1 MTWRPEGGKILDIS
15 EKFVDHE
22 ADFSTEADDAM
33 MQALRE
39 KAEQYQTA
47 FLHRRE
53 EDREAESV
61 ARHITAAMNE
71 LALYC
76 MAGSDEERLNYVI
89 SPAATRPKMAALGKY
104 AITRITCPMNRE
116 RAPRT
121 ATCSR
126 FPC

>member
-1 MTWRPEGGKILDIS
+1 MFLRGNDLEAEGGKILDIS

-71 LALYC
+71 LALH
-76 MAGSDEERLNYVI
+76 GWVRRGTVELRHL
-89 SPAATRPKMAALGKY
+89 PRRHAAEDGALGQ
-104 AITRITCPMNRE
+104 IRPLQGLP
-116 RAPRT
+116 AP
-121 ATCSR
+121 
-126 FPC
+126 